1 MPRRPTTGRGGPKG
15 VLGTKRFNEYRDK
28 KIDRDLRETYNTSHV
43 GAMDTRGLDDEA
55 EEVSLSGTAIE
66 ERKRQAKQSERMQ
79 QEHDDDDFLIMDYSK
94 G

>member
-1 MPRRPTTGRGGPKG
+1 MSWGQKAFTNTGTRRLIET
-15 VLGTKRFNEYRDK
+15 YA
-28 KIDRDLRETYNTSHV
+28 LRETYNTSHV

-66 ERKRQAKQSERMQ
+66 EERKRQAKQSERMQ
-79 QEHDDDDFLIMDYSK
+79 QEHDDDDFLIMEYLK